1 MTNEEMQKTM
11 RFILEQ
17 QAQFAAD
24 IQKAQESQAETNQIV
39 NRLAAATLTR
49 FESTD
54 ARISALSE
62 DVDAKFAALIDA
74 QMRTDEAVKKT
85 DEAVRNLTAVVDRYF
100 RERNG
105 QKGSE

>member
-11 RFILEQ
+11 QFILEQ

-24 IQKAQESQAETNQIV
+24 IQKAQESQVETNQIV
-39 NRLAAATLTR
+39 NRLAAATLAR

-54 ARISALSE
+54 TRISALSE

-74 QMRTDEAVKKT
+74 QMRTDEAV
-85 DEAVRNLTAVVDRYF
+85 RNLTAVVDRYF

>member
-1 MTNEEMQKTM
+1 MTYEEMQKTM
-11 RFILEQ
+11 QFILEQ

-24 IQKAQESQAETNQIV
+24 MQKAQESQAETNQIV
-39 NRLAAATLTR
+39 NRLAAATLAR

-105 QKGSE
+105 QKNSE

>member
-11 RFILEQ
+11 QFILEQ
-17 QAQFAAD
+17 RAQFAAD
-24 IQKAQESQAETNQIV
+24 LQKAQESQAETNQIV

-54 ARISALSE
+54 TRISALLE
-62 DVDAKFAALIDA
+62 DVDAKCAALIDS
-74 QMRTDEAVKKT
+74 QMRTEESMKKT
-85 DEAVRNLTAVVDRYF
+85 DEAVRNLTAIVDRYF

>member
-39 NRLAAATLTR
+39 NRLAATTLVR

-74 QMRTDEAVKKT
+74 QMRTDEAV
-85 DEAVRNLTAVVDRYF
+85 RNLTAVVDRYF

>member
-1 MTNEEMQKTM
+1 MTNEEMLKTM
-11 RFILEQ
+11 QFILEQ

-39 NRLAAATLTR
+39 NRLAAATLSR

-54 ARISALSE
+54 AHISALSE

-74 QMRTDEAVKKT
+74 QMRTDEAV
-85 DEAVRNLTAVVDRYF
+85 RNLTAVVDRYF

>member
-1 MTNEEMQKTM
+1 MTNAEMQKTM
-11 RFILEQ
+11 QFILEQ

-54 ARISALSE
+54 TRISALSE
-62 DVDAKFAALIDA
+62 DVDAKFAALIDS
-74 QMRTDEAVKKT
+74 QMRTEESIKKT

>member
-11 RFILEQ
+11 QFILEQ
-17 QAQFAAD
+17 RAQFAAD
-24 IQKAQESQAETNQIV
+24 LQKAQESQAETNQIV
-39 NRLAAATLTR
+39 NRLAAATLAR

>member
-1 MTNEEMQKTM
+1 MTNEEMQRTM
-11 RFILEQ
+11 EFILNQ
-17 QAQFAAD
+17 QAQLVASQ
-24 IQKAQESQAETNQIV
+24 QKADERFTRLEDIV
-39 NRLAAATLTR
+39 SKFAAATLSR

-54 ARISALSE
+54 ARISTLSE

-85 DEAVRNLTAVVDRYF
+85 DETVRNLTAVVDRYF

-105 QKGSE
+105 RKDSE

>member
-1 MTNEEMQKTM
+1 ME
-11 RFILEQ
+11 FILNQ
-17 QAQFAAD
+17 QSQFAAD

-39 NRLAAATLTR
+39 NRLAATTLVR

-54 ARISALSE
+54 ARISTLSE
-62 DVDAKFAALIDA
+62 DVDAKFAALIDS
-74 QMRTDEAVKKT
+74 QMRTEESIKKT

>member
-1 MTNEEMQKTM
+1 MTNEEMQRTM
-11 RFILEQ
+11 EFILNQ
-17 QAQFAAD
+17 QAQLVASQ
-24 IQKAQESQAETNQIV
+24 QKADERFARLEDIV
-39 NRLAAATLTR
+39 GKLATATLSR

-74 QMRTDEAVKKT
+74 QMRTDEAV
-85 DEAVRNLTAVVDRYF
+85 RNLTAVVDRYF